1 MTEPDEAAIP
11 QPPTDWLVW
20 MGLVLT
26 AVWLTLGLLY
36 VFGVVGM
43 ARWIGEGP
51 PAVGSFLEGVVSPVA
66 FLWLVIGYFIQRKE
80 LARSNRAIYLQ
91 YLAMQRTAEHAETQ
105 ARAIA
110 ANEMHARQEGFLQI
124 LDLLQQQLET
134 ALGMLFM
141 SSQSEGAGG
150 EVPWEELQRM
160 WTQLGTGDE
169 TVFARGLMGA
179 HFQGDRGRDTWTL
192 FWSTPIRAT
201 HSERF
206 IATFERTLERAASCD
221 ASGMLVETLLGST
234 HGQIYE
240 LMRTRRNGMPP
251 ADPVQDGA

>member
-1 MTEPDEAAIP
+1 MNEPDQAAVP
-11 QPPTDWLVW
+11 EEPTDWLVW

-26 AVWLTLGLLY
+26 AVWLGLGLLY
-36 VFGVVGM
+36 VFGIVGM

-91 YLAMQRTAEHAETQ
+91 YLAMLRTAEHAETQ

-110 ANEMHARQEGFLQI
+110 ANEMHARQDGFLQI

-141 SSQSEGAGG
+141 SSQSEAAGG
-150 EVPWEELQRM
+150 DVPREELQQM

-169 TVFARGLMGA
+169 TVFARGMMGA
-179 HFQGDRGRDTWTL
+179 HFRGDRGRDTWAL
-192 FWSTPIRAT
+192 FWSTPIRAM

-206 IATFERTLERAASCD
+206 VATFERTLERAAACD

-240 LMRTRRNGMPP
+240 LMRTRRDGTAP
-251 ADPVQDGA
+251 AGLAQAGA